1 MANYFGHVS
10 AILSQILMVQKAK
23 LVLSLPNWYIPIYQT
38 QYIPNQIHLIKPTE
52 LNPPNQFYQT
62 KAGENKPTEN

>member
-1 MANYFGHVS
+1 
-10 AILSQILMVQKAK
+10 MVQKAK